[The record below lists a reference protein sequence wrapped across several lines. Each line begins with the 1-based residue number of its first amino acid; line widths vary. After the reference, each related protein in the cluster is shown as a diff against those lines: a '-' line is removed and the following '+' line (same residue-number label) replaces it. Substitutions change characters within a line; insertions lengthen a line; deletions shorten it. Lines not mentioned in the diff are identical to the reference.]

1 MLPYGMP
8 MIAMAPFPTD
18 TLAPPA
24 LAAVLYSRVLKLK
37 DLAARLD
44 CRLEGDGEI
53 EVSRIT
59 GLEHARPGDV
69 AFLANPRYTAAMR
82 ETQASAVIL
91 GEDAPAAPCAS
102 LRTPEPYVAFARAV
116 AIFFPSAPP
125 EPGIDERTAI
135 ASDVHFGAGVSVGPF
150 VSIGRGTRVGER
162 TIVHPSTTLGLGV
175 TIGCDCLIGAH
186 VSIRDGCVVGDRVIL
201 HDGVVVGSDGFGF
214 AKRKDGSYLK
224 IPQVSIVV
232 IEDDVE
238 LGANTTID
246 RPAIGETRIKAG
258 AKIDNLV
265 QIAHGVTVG
274 RRVML
279 AAQVGIA
286 GSTTIGDDVIL
297 AGQVGVAGHLDV
309 GRGTMATAQTG
320 IPNSVPDG
328 SFISGYPAIPNRD
341 WLKASAVFRRLPELK
356 KAVAELERRLAELQE
371 RLPNPNS

>member
-1 MLPYGMP
+1 MLSYGKP
-8 MIAMAPFPTD
+8 MIAVAPFPSRP
-18 TLAPPA
+18 LAPPA
-24 LAAVLYSRVLKLK
+24 SAAVIYSPVLKLK

-59 GLEHARPGDV
+59 GLEQARPGDV
-69 AFLANPRYTAAMR
+69 AFLANPRYTAAMH

-91 GEDAPAAPCAS
+91 GEDAPAAPCAA

-116 AIFFPSAPP
+116 AIFFPGEPP
-125 EPGIDERTAI
+125 VPGIDERTAI
-135 ASDVHFGAGVSVGPF
+135 APDVHLGAGVSVGPF
-150 VSIGRGTRVGER
+150 VSIGRGTRVGDR
-162 TIVHPSTTLGLGV
+162 TIIHPSTTLGRGV
-175 TIGCDCLIGAH
+175 TIGCECLIGAH
-186 VSIRDGCVVGDRVIL
+186 VSIRDGCAVGDRVIL

-214 AKRKDGSYLK
+214 AKRKDGTYLK

-274 RRVML
+274 RRAML
-279 AAQVGIA
+279 AAQVGVA

-297 AGQVGVAGHLDV
+297 AGQVGVAGHLEI
-309 GRGTMATAQTG
+309 GRGTIATAQTG

-328 SFISGYPAIPNRD
+328 AFVSGYPAIPNRD

-356 KAVAELERRLAELQE
+356 KAVADLERRLAEVQE